1 MPKLSPILPYMS
13 RMSQH
18 NRKAT
23 KRLLERITGQNVT
36 TRDGMVHVESSF
48 NAKLG
53 KKHSKRRLS
62 PLVDKRLSDIQHIQ
76 QTREEYLAHTKTEVN
91 RFKNEPSK
99 NAVRSINPT
108 WIHNDN
114 CPSGC
119 SYKLNTFY
127 ICTFHN

>member
-1 MPKLSPILPYMS
+1 MGKRKRQIDVW
-13 RMSQH
+13 
-18 NRKAT
+18 NRGKSYTSKSDHIALEGIFG
-23 KRLLERITGQNVT
+23 RLT

-53 KKHSKRRLS
+53 KKHSKRRLL
-62 PLVDKRLSDIQHIQ
+62 PLVDKRLSDIQHLQ
-76 QTREEYLAHTKTEVN
+76 QAREASLAHTKTEVN
-91 RFKNEPSK
+91 RHKNEPSK

-108 WIHNDN
+108 WTHNDN